1 MPKLFIYPK
10 EGDAFQFSLPQE
22 KISIGRSSDNDI
34 PLPDPFCSG
43 RHAFFYPVDHG
54 YAIRNNNSKNGTFVN
69 GKRIVAEFEL
79 KKGDEIL
86 VGTTRIIFDKEI
98 SSNVEVT
105 DAPSPSANVNTIMH
119 LDDVLKKHDISTTIR
134 AAAKSID
141 IEQIKL
147 EHRSLAVINEVN
159 KALLLHKPLN
169 ELLDHI
175 MDLITENLPM
185 DRGILMLKQGNPAQL
200 IPKVIRINN
209 ERLRNQ
215 KIQVSQSIINMA
227 INKHSSLLISDV
239 QEDSRFKAQDSILKM
254 NIKSAMC
261 VPLYDN
267 KEIIGLIYTDRIS
280 LMKQFAD
287 EDLELLTLLSNLAAV
302 KIENSRH
309 IEQEK
314 EKEQIEKQLEL
325 AAQVQ
330 KDFLPQKNPECKQF
344 EITGANIPCY
354 QVGGDYYDFIDI
366 DEDRIGVTIADVSG
380 KGVSSALI
388 MAQLRASL
396 HTQVSPTYDINEM
409 AAKLN
414 TLVHASTASNVFI
427 TFFFGDLNK
436 KTGEFSYINAGHTPP
451 ILLNKKG
458 DVIRLDTCGFCLGM
472 FPTAEYDVR
481 TISLEKGDT
490 VLFFTDGFTEC
501 RNKANE
507 EFTEDRLGK
516 LLKKHHKLT
525 SQKLLDKIYD
535 EVNSYTAGTEQMD
548 DMTLVIVK
556 RTG

>member
-1 MPKLFIYPK
+1 MPKLYIYPK
-10 EGDAFQFSLPQE
+10 EGDPFQYLLANE
-22 KISIGRSSDNDI
+22 KISVGRSPDSHI

-43 RHAFFYPVDHG
+43 HHAFLYPVDQG
-54 YAIRNNNSKNGTFVN
+54 YVIRNNNSKNGTFVN
-69 GKRIVAEFEL
+69 GKRITAEAEL

-86 VGTTRIIFDKEI
+86 VGTTRIVFDKEI

-105 DAPSPSANVNTIMH
+105 DAPSPSANVNTIMK

-134 AAAKSID
+134 ASARTID
-141 IEQIKL
+141 VERIKL

-169 ELLDHI
+169 ELLEHI
-175 MDLITENLPM
+175 MDLISENLPM
-185 DRGILMLKQGNPAQL
+185 DRGILMLKEGNPSQL

-209 ERLRNQ
+209 DRLKNQ

-267 KEIIGLIYTDRIS
+267 REIIGLLYTDRIS
-280 LMKQFAD
+280 LMRQFAD

-309 IEQEK
+309 IEREK
-314 EKEQIEKQLEL
+314 EKEQMEKQLEL

-330 KDFLPQKNPECKQF
+330 RDFLPKKNPECKQF

-354 QVGGDYYDFIDI
+354 QVGGDYYDYINID
-366 DEDRIGVTIADVSG
+366 DNRIGITIADVSG
-380 KGVSSALI
+380 KGVSAALL

-396 HTQVSPTYDINEM
+396 HTQVSPNYNINDMTE
-409 AAKLN
+409 KLN
-414 TLVHASTASNVFI
+414 ALVYGSTASNTYI
-427 TFFFGDLNK
+427 TFFYGELNK
-436 KTGEFSYINAGHTPP
+436 KTGELSYINAGHLPP

-458 DVIRLDTCGFCLGM
+458 HILRLDTCGFCLGM
-472 FPTAEYDVR
+472 FPSADYEVR
-481 TISLEKGDT
+481 TIYFEKGDT
-490 VLFFTDGFTEC
+490 ALFFTDGFTEC
-501 RNKANE
+501 RSKANE
-507 EFTEDRLGK
+507 DYTEERLAK
-516 LLKKHHKLT
+516 LLKKHHKLS
-525 SQKLLDKIYD
+525 SQNLLDRIFE
-535 EVNSYTAGTEQMD
+535 EVNAFTADTEQMD
-548 DMTLVIVK
+548 DMTLVIIK
-556 RTG
+556 RMC

>member
-1 MPKLFIYPK
+1 MPKLYIYPK
-10 EGDAFQFSLPQE
+10 EGDTFQFLLPQD
-22 KISIGRSSDNDI
+22 KVSIGRSSDNDI

-43 RHAFFYPVDHG
+43 HHAFFYPVDQG

-69 GKRIVAEFEL
+69 GKRIAAEFEL

-134 AAAKSID
+134 AAARPID

-169 ELLDHI
+169 ELLEHI

-209 ERLRNQ
+209 ERLKNQ

-267 KEIIGLIYTDRIS
+267 KEIIGLLYTDRIS

-330 KDFLPQKNPECKQF
+330 KDFLPKQNPDCEQF

-366 DEDRIGVTIADVSG
+366 DEERIGVTIADVSG

-396 HTQVSPTYDINEM
+396 HTQVSPVYDINEM
-409 AAKLN
+409 ATKLN
-414 TLVHASTASNVFI
+414 TLVHASTATNVFI
-427 TFFFGDLNK
+427 TFFYGELNK
-436 KTGEFSYINAGHTPP
+436 KTGEFFYINAGHTPP
-451 ILLNKKG
+451 IILDKKG
-458 DVIRLDTCGFCLGM
+458 HIARLDTCGFCLGM
-472 FPTAEYDVR
+472 FPTADYEVR
-481 TISLEKGDT
+481 TTSLEKGDT
-490 VLFFTDGFTEC
+490 ALFFTDGFTEC
-501 RNKANE
+501 RNKDNE
-507 EFTEDRLGK
+507 EFNEDRLGK

-525 SQKLLDKIYD
+525 SQKLLEKIYD
-535 EVNSYTAGTEQMD
+535 EVNVYTKGTEQMD
-548 DMTLVIVK
+548 DMTLVVVK

>member
-1 MPKLFIYPK
+1 MPKLYIYPK
-10 EGDAFQFSLPQE
+10 EGDAFEFPLPLH

-43 RHAFFYPVDHG
+43 HHAFFYPVDQG
-54 YAIRNNNSKNGTFVN
+54 YAVRNNNSKNGTFVN
-69 GKRIVAEFEL
+69 GKRIPAELEL
-79 KKGDEIL
+79 TKGDEIL
-86 VGTTRIIFDKEI
+86 VGTTRLIFDKEI
-98 SSNVEVT
+98 SSNVELT
-105 DAPSPSANVNTIMH
+105 DAPSPSANVNTIMN

-134 AAAKSID
+134 AAARPID
-141 IEQIKL
+141 IEQIRL

-159 KALLLHKPLN
+159 KALLLHKPLS

-175 MDLITENLPM
+175 MDLISENLPM
-185 DRGILMLKQGNPAQL
+185 DRGILMLKQGNPSQL

-209 ERLRNQ
+209 ERLKNQ
-215 KIQVSQSIINMA
+215 KIQVSQSIINIA

-239 QEDSRFKAQDSILKM
+239 QEDSRFRAQESILKM

-280 LMKQFAD
+280 LMKQFTD

-302 KIENSRH
+302 KIENSRR
-309 IEQEK
+309 IETEK
-314 EKEQIEKQLEL
+314 EKEQMEKQLEL
-325 AAQVQ
+325 AAHVQ
-330 KDFLPQKNPECKQF
+330 RDFLPKRNPELKQF
-344 EITGANIPCY
+344 EITGANVPCY
-354 QVGGDYYDFIDI
+354 QVGGDYYDFINI
-366 DEDRIGVTIADVSG
+366 DDERIGVTIADVSG

-396 HTQVSPTYDINEM
+396 HTQVSPLYDIKEM

-414 TLVHASTASNVFI
+414 ILVHSSTASNVFI
-427 TFFFGDLNK
+427 TFFYGELNK

-451 ILLNKKG
+451 MLLDRKG
-458 DVIRLDTCGFCLGM
+458 QIIRLDSCGFCLGM
-472 FPTAEYDVR
+472 FPTADYEVR

-490 VLFFTDGFTEC
+490 ALFFTDGFTEC
-501 RNKANE
+501 RNKHNE
-507 EFTEDRLGK
+507 EFNEERLGK
-516 LLKKHHKLT
+516 LLKKHHKLA
-525 SQKLLDKIYD
+525 SQQMLEKIYD
-535 EVNSYTAGTEQMD
+535 EVNSYTSETEQMD

-556 RTG
+556 RIS